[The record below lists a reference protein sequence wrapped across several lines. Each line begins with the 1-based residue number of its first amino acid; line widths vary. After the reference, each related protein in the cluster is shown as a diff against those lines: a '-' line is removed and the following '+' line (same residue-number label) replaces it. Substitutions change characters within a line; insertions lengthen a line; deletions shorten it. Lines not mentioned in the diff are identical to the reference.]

1 MDAIV
6 SLPILQELLLVI
18 MFLAILVEI
27 KTGGMGAGI
36 LLGLVAAAVFW
47 GTQYT
52 EGLVDLFPIAMFL
65 GGVLCL
71 IIEILMPTIGLLAG
85 VGIALMLYSVVL
97 AMGGD
102 LNAVYAILISLVIA
116 IGLFALVVKK
126 LPSST
131 LWERF
136 TLKNRSQTSAGFTSA
151 ADHSALLGKTGVV
164 LTKLRPSG
172 SIEVEGKPVDVV
184 SEGEFLDKG
193 VKVKVVEVEGSRIVV
208 RRCED

>member
-27 KTGGMGAGI
+27 KTGGMGAGV

-172 SIEVEGKPVDVV
+172 SIEVDGKPVDVV

>member
-172 SIEVEGKPVDVV
+172 SIEVDGKPVDVV